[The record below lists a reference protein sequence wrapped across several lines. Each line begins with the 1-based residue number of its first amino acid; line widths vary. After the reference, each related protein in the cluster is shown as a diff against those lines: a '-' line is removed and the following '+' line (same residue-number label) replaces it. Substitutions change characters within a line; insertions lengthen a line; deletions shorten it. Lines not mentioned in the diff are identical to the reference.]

1 MNLYLLVFDSSVRI
15 LLISSADV
23 FLEATK
29 VMPEMELTGT
39 GVRITIPSNLPS
51 NFGSALIVAFAD
63 PVVAGTKFTAAAR
76 PHPGSLF

>member
-1 MNLYLLVFDSSVRI
+1 
-15 LLISSADV
+15 
-23 FLEATK
+23 
-29 VMPEMELTGT
+29 MPEMELTGT
-39 GVRITIPSNLPS
+39 GVRIAIPSNLPS